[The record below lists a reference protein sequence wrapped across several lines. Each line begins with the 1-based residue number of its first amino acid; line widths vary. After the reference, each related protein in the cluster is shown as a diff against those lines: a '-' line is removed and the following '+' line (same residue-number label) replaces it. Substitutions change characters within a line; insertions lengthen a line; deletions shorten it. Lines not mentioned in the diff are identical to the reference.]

1 VVIINPIEM
10 KKFLVFAALV
20 ISAAAFGQEKTSSR
34 SNTIQLDL
42 NGIVPTITWIAPET
56 YESSLAEKA
65 YTVKVGV
72 KSQGKLKS
80 AELYINDNL
89 VGAARGF
96 KPAAGTGYD
105 KIIERDVTLS
115 DGDNIVKIVAI
126 SMDEVEVSDI
136 RVLKVASATAALMS
150 NRTDYALLF
159 GTDEYD
165 EWNNLYNPVND
176 AETIAEELKNNYGF
190 KTEVVTNATTSEMMA
205 KLREYATKSYQKDDQ
220 LFIFF
225 AGHGQFD
232 EVFTE
237 GYIVG
242 ADSKVSDPGK
252 TSYISH
258 STLRTVVNNIPAN
271 HIFLT
276 LDACFGGTFDQAVAR
291 AGSRGQDDIYNDIT
305 QAEFIQRRLRFKT
318 RKYVTSGGK
327 QYVADGKPGGHSP
340 FARKF
345 LQALRDYGGQDKVLT
360 LQELQG
366 YLLNLKME
374 PHAGVF
380 GDNEPGSDFVFI
392 AR

>member
-1 VVIINPIEM
+1 M
-10 KKFLVFAALV
+10 KKILMFAAL
-20 ISAAAFGQEKTSSR
+20 IISSAAFAQEKTSGR

-42 NGIVPTITWIAPET
+42 NGIVPSITWISPET
-56 YESSLAEKA
+56 YETSLTEKQFS
-65 YTVKVGV
+65 VKVGI

-80 AELYINDNL
+80 AELYINDAL
-89 VGAARGF
+89 AGQARGF
-96 KPAAGTGYD
+96 RPAAGTGYD
-105 KIIERDVTLS
+105 KIIERDISLS
-115 DGDNIVKIVAI
+115 EGDNILKVVAV

-136 RVLKVASATAALMS
+136 RVIKVAGATTAMLA

-159 GTDEYD
+159 GTGQYE
-165 EWNNLYNPVND
+165 EWNSLFNPVPD
-176 AETIAEELKNNYGF
+176 AKAIAEELKDNYGF
-190 KTEVVTNATTSEMMA
+190 KTEVVVNATTSQMMA

-232 EVFTE
+232 EIFTE
-237 GYIVG
+237 GYLVG
-242 ADSKVSDPGK
+242 EDSKLNDPGK

-258 STLRTVVNNIPAN
+258 STLRTVVNNIPCN

-291 AGSRGQDDIYNDIT
+291 AGSRGQDDMYNDIT
-305 QAEFIQRRLRFKT
+305 RSEFIQRRLRFKT

-345 LQALRDYGGQDKVLT
+345 LQALRDYGGQDKILT

-374 PHAGVF
+374 PHAGEF

>member
-1 VVIINPIEM
+1 M
-10 KKFLVFAALV
+10 KKVLMFAALV
-20 ISAAAFGQEKTSSR
+20 LSVAAYGQQKTSAR
-34 SNTIQLDL
+34 SAPIQLDL
-42 NGIVPTITWIAPET
+42 NGIVPTITWITPET
-56 YESSLAEKA
+56 YETSLTEKQF
-65 YTVKVGV
+65 TVKVGV

-80 AELYINDNL
+80 AELYLNDAL
-89 VGAARGF
+89 VGQSRGF
-96 KPAAGTGYD
+96 KPATGTGYD
-105 KIIERDVTLS
+105 KIIERDITLS
-115 DGDNIVKIVAI
+115 EGDNILKVVAI

-136 RVLKVASATAALMS
+136 RVLKVAGAATAMMN

-165 EWNNLYNPVND
+165 EWSNLFNPVKD
-176 AETIAEELKNNYGF
+176 AQTIAEELETNYGF
-190 KTEVVTNATTSEMMA
+190 KTEVVLNATTSEIMA
-205 KLREYATKSYQKDDQ
+205 KLREYATKSYQEKDQ

-232 EVFTE
+232 EIFTE
-237 GYIVG
+237 GYLVG
-242 ADSKVSDPGK
+242 KDSKLNDPGK

-258 STLRTVVNNIPAN
+258 STLRTVINNIPCE

-276 LDACFGGTFDQAVAR
+276 LDACFGGTFDPLVAR
-291 AGSRGQDDIYNDIT
+291 SGSRGADDMYQDIT
-305 QAEFIQRRLRFKT
+305 RSEFIERRLRFKT

-327 QYVADGKPGGHSP
+327 QYVADGRPGGHSP

-345 LQALRDYGGQDKVLT
+345 LQALRDYGGQDRILT

-374 PHAGVF
+374 PHAGEF
-380 GDNEPGSDFVFI
+380 GDNEPGSDFVFV

>member
-1 VVIINPIEM
+1 M
-10 KKFLVFAALV
+10 KKVLLFAALI
-20 ISAAAFGQEKTSSR
+20 ISFAAFSQEKTSSR

-42 NGIVPTITWIAPET
+42 NGIVPSISWITPET
-56 YESSLAEKA
+56 YETALSEKQFS
-65 YTVKVGV
+65 VKVGV

-80 AELYINDNL
+80 AELYINDVV
-89 VGAARGF
+89 VGQARGF

-105 KIIERDVTLS
+105 KVIERDVTLS
-115 DGDNIVKIVAI
+115 EGDNILKIVAI
-126 SMDEVEVSDI
+126 SMDDVEVSDI
-136 RVLKVASATAALMS
+136 RVLKVAGKASAMAS
-150 NRTDYALLF
+150 NRTDYALIF
-159 GTDEYD
+159 GIDEYD
-165 EWNNLYNPVND
+165 EWSNLFNPVKD
-176 AETIAEELKNNYGF
+176 AETVAEELGSNYGF
-190 KTEVVTNATTSEMMA
+190 KTDVVLNATTSGIMS
-205 KLREYATKSYQKDDQ
+205 KLREYATKSYQKNDQ

-232 EVFTE
+232 EIFTE
-237 GYIVG
+237 GYLVG
-242 ADSKVSDPGK
+242 ADSKVNDPGK

-258 STLRTVVNNIPAN
+258 STLRTVVNNIKCE

-276 LDACFGGTFDQAVAR
+276 LDACFGGTFDPLVAR
-291 AGSRGQDDIYNDIT
+291 SGSRGQDDLYSDIT
-305 QAEFIQRRLRFKT
+305 RNEFIERRLRFKT

-327 QYVADGKPGGHSP
+327 QYVADGRPGGHSP

-345 LQALRDYGGQDKVLT
+345 LQALRDYGGQDKILT

-374 PHAGVF
+374 PHAGEF

>member
-1 VVIINPIEM
+1 M
-10 KKFLVFAALV
+10 FAALV

-42 NGIVPTITWIAPET
+42 SGIVPTITWVSPET
-56 YESSLAEKA
+56 YETSMTEKQ
-65 YTVKVGV
+65 YSIKVGI

-80 AELYINDNL
+80 ADVYVNDAL
-89 VGAARGF
+89 VGEARGF

-105 KIIERDVTLS
+105 KMIERDLTLS
-115 DGDNIVKIVAI
+115 EGDNIVKVVAV
-126 SMDEVEVSDI
+126 SMDDVEVSDI
-136 RVLKVASATAALMS
+136 RVLKVAGTATAMLS
-150 NRTDYALLF
+150 NRTDYALFF
-159 GTDEYD
+159 GIDEYE
-165 EWNNLYNPVND
+165 EWNNLFNPVKD
-176 AETIAEELKNNYGF
+176 VTTVAEELESNYGF
-190 KTEVVTNATTSEMMA
+190 KTDVVLNPTTSEIMA
-205 KLREYATKSYQKDDQ
+205 KLREYAVKSYQKDDQ

-232 EVFTE
+232 EIFTE
-237 GYIVG
+237 GYLVG
-242 ADSKVSDPGK
+242 TDSKVNDPGK

-258 STLRTVVNNIPAN
+258 STLRTVVNNIPSE

-276 LDACFGGTFDQAVAR
+276 LDACFGGTFDPLVAR
-291 AGSRGQDDIYNDIT
+291 SGSRGQDDIYSDIT
-305 QAEFIQRRLRFKT
+305 QAEFIERRLRFKT

-345 LQALRDYGGQDKVLT
+345 LQALRDYGGQDRILT
-360 LQELQG
+360 LQELNG

-374 PHAGVF
+374 PHAGEF